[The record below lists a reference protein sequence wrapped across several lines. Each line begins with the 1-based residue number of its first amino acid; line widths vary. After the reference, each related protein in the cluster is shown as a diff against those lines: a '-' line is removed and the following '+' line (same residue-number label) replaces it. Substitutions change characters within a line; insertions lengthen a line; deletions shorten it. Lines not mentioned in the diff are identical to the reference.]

1 MDRGFYTSVSAMM
14 CGTKKLADVANNIAN
29 INTIGFKKDKSMV
42 TQFSDLMIN
51 KMDDN
56 MNVGN
61 LINQVNI
68 SETYTLYTEGSLF
81 QTGLPNDNAIIGEG
95 FFKIDREGEYVYTRD
110 GSFKVDADGY
120 LVTSKGYYV
129 MNKNNAR
136 IRVEEGVDYSQDL
149 MVVNFEDLQTLERTD
164 NNLFVNK
171 FNLSNEVQ
179 VDNPTIKN
187 GFLELSNVDAATEL
201 TDMIT
206 TQRYYQFNQRSL
218 TVRDELLEKI
228 AQF

>member
-29 INTIGFKKDKSMV
+29 INTVGFKKDKSMV
-42 TQFSDLMIN
+42 TQFSDLVIN
-51 KMDDN
+51 KMDEN
-56 MNVGN
+56 VYVGN

-68 SETYTLYTEGSLF
+68 DETYTIFTEGSIS
-81 QTGLPNDNAIIGEG
+81 QTGLPNDNAILGEG
-95 FFKIDREGEYVYTRD
+95 FFKIEREGEYVYTRD
-110 GSFKVDADGY
+110 GSFKVDAEGF

-129 MNKNNAR
+129 MNKDNAR
-136 IRVEEGVDYSQDL
+136 IRVEDGVDYSDDL
-149 MVVNFEDLQTLERTD
+149 MVVNFENLQTLERTD

-171 FNLSNEVQ
+171 FNLSNEVE
-179 VDNPTIKN
+179 VENPIIKK
-187 GFLELSNVDAATEL
+187 GFIELSNVDAATEL

-218 TVRDELLEKI
+218 SVRDELLEKI

>member
-29 INTIGFKKDKSMV
+29 INTTGFKKDKSMV

-61 LINQVNI
+61 LINQVNL

-81 QTGLPNDNAIIGEG
+81 QTGLPHDNAIIGEG
-95 FFKIDREGEYVYTRD
+95 FFKIDKEGEYVYTRD

-129 MNKNNAR
+129 MNKDNAR

-149 MVVNFEDLQTLERTD
+149 MIVNFEDLQTLERTD

-179 VDNPTIKN
+179 VNNPTIKN

-218 TVRDELLEKI
+218 SVRDELLEKI